1 MTSKQAAAHSIDVLP
16 ANAIV
21 DALVQLSFR
30 VHQAL
35 GKIGA
40 EQDLSVVQIR
50 MLGVLRDREPSMLA
64 LAGHLGLDKSS
75 TTGLV
80 SRAERRDL
88 VQRTRD
94 PRDGRSVTVSL
105 TDHGRT
111 LVNTCARDV
120 EREINGLVAPLPDR
134 ARQQLVSHISEILA
148 PRGDS

>member
-1 MTSKQAAAHSIDVLP
+1 MTSTRPAADAVDILP
-16 ANAIV
+16 ANAQV

-30 VHQAL
+30 VHQIL

-80 SRAERRDL
+80 SRAEKRGL
-88 VQRTRD
+88 VQRARD
-94 PRDGRSVTVSL
+94 PHDRRSVTVSL
-105 TDHGRT
+105 TAHGRA
-111 LVNTCARDV
+111 LVNACARDV
-120 EREINGLVAPLPDR
+120 EREINGLVAPLPDH
-134 ARQQLVSHISEILA
+134 ARRQLVRHISEILA
-148 PRGDS
+148 PPGDG

>member
-1 MTSKQAAAHSIDVLP
+1 MTSTQATAHATGVIP
-16 ANAIV
+16 ENAVV

-30 VHQAL
+30 VHQVL

-80 SRAERRDL
+80 SRAEKRDL
-88 VQRTRD
+88 VQRARD
-94 PRDGRSVTVSL
+94 PHDGRSVTVSL
-105 TDHGRT
+105 TAHGRA
-111 LVNTCARDV
+111 LVNACARDV
-120 EREINGLVAPLPDR
+120 EREINGLVAPLSDHS
-134 ARQQLVSHISEILA
+134 RQQLVSHISEILTL
-148 PRGDS
+148 RDDV